1 MTGTTSRHDS
11 DKRVIRTK
19 KAIKAA
25 LFRIMEEKDISSIS
39 ISELTQKANVNRR
52 TFYTH
57 YRNITDILDEIEGDL
72 VEALGRLVRS
82 IDLRATRQSAHDL
95 FVGLDELITVEF
107 DYYFQLVRVD
117 MRGMLMSR
125 LKKVIKGMTDLFLE
139 QLFMK
144 HGENAAAMSAFIV
157 GGFFNMYLEWHNRPE
172 GFDIEQA
179 ADCAGRMVELCIDN
193 VGVMIPFN
201 KNGGYESELQLIAH
215 GRETEPTQKA
225 NGAYHT

>member
-1 MTGTTSRHDS
+1 MTETTSRHDS

-39 ISELTQKANVNRR
+39 ISELTQEANVNRR

-72 VEALGRLVRS
+72 VEALGTLVRS

-95 FVGLDELITVEF
+95 FVGLNELITGEF

-125 LKKVIKGMTDLFLE
+125 LKKVIKGMTDLLLE
-139 QLFMK
+139 QLFKK

-179 ADCAGRMVELCIDN
+179 ADFAGRMVELCIDN
-193 VGVMIPFN
+193 VGTMMPFN
-201 KNGGYESELQLIAH
+201 KNSKYRSELQLIAH
-215 GRETEPTQKA
+215 GRETEPTLKA
-225 NGAYHT
+225 NSAYHT